1 MIPPRHN
8 TKATTD
14 LQGRGSGLGAL
25 EARAGQCRGKWTG
38 HQGGSVSPFCC
49 ITNYET
55 LNKSLL
61 KPSFFFAVKEKI
73 SKIMN
78 RKPFVNWQGLNK
90 CGNTRGSS
98 IKQNFCG
105 KLRNLSVW
113 KVIES
118 PGVETGQI
126 RKRSRPNLLPIS
138 PGPPFSR
145 APEDEITGKEGHPAF
160 IETTRHLSCW
170 SQKELL

>member
-1 MIPPRHN
+1 MIPPGHN

-14 LQGRGSGLGAL
+14 LQGQGSGLGARRRVQASAEESEL
-25 EARAGQCRGKWTG
+25 VTREDLY
-38 HQGGSVSPFCC
+38 PFCC

-78 RKPFVNWQGLNK
+78 RKLFVNWQGLNK

-98 IKQNFCG
+98 INQNFCV
-105 KLRNLSVW
+105 N
-113 KVIES
+113 
-118 PGVETGQI
+118 
-126 RKRSRPNLLPIS
+126 
-138 PGPPFSR
+138 
-145 APEDEITGKEGHPAF
+145 
-160 IETTRHLSCW
+160 
-170 SQKELL
+170 